1 MPELVVKVKFCGLKR
16 PCDIAWANELHPDY
30 AGFVFAGTKRRVS
43 DETAAALRRE
53 LDPSIPAVGVF
64 VDDELPHMASLVKKG
79 VIQLIQ
85 LHGQEE
91 DALVQQ
97 LQTELGVP
105 VIKAFSIA
113 NQDDIKRAL
122 ESRAD
127 YILLDQGKGGTGKAF
142 DWSLLKEIDRPY
154 FLAGGL
160 TPQNAAQA
168 AKLRP
173 YALDVS
179 SGIETDGVKDRD
191 KMTLFMTTLGVY
203 RR

>member
-1 MPELVVKVKFCGLKR
+1 MVKVKFCGLKR

-53 LDPSIPAVGVF
+53 LDPSIPAGGVF

>member
-1 MPELVVKVKFCGLKR
+1 MVKVKFCGLKR

-191 KMTLFMTTLGVY
+191 KMTSFMTTLGVY

>member
-1 MPELVVKVKFCGLKR
+1 MVKVKFCGLKR

-30 AGFVFAGTKRRVS
+30 AGFVFAGTTRRVS

-64 VDDELPHMASLVKKG
+64 VDDELPHMASLEKKG
-79 VIQLIQ
+79 GIQLIQ

>member
-1 MPELVVKVKFCGLKR
+1 MVKVKFCGLKR

-30 AGFVFAGTKRRVS
+30 AGFVFAGTKRCVS
-43 DETAAALRRE
+43 DELAADLRRE

-64 VDDELPHMASLVKKG
+64 VDDEPQHMASLVKKG

-85 LHGQEE
+85 LHGRE
-91 DALVQQ
+91 DEDFIQQ
-97 LQTELGVP
+97 LQTDLDVSI
-105 VIKAFSIA
+105 IKAFSIA
-113 NQDDIKRAL
+113 NQDDVRRAL
-122 ESRAD
+122 ASRAD
-127 YILLDQGKGGTGKAF
+127 YILLDQGSGGTGKAF
-142 DWSLLKEIDRPY
+142 DWSLLRDLDRPY

-168 AKLRP
+168 AALKP

-179 SGIETDGVKDRD
+179 SGIETDGVKDRE
-191 KMTLFMTTLGVY
+191 KMTLFMTTLSVY

>member
-1 MPELVVKVKFCGLKR
+1 MVKVKFCGLKR

-127 YILLDQGKGGTGKAF
+127 YILLEQGKGGTGKAF

>member
-1 MPELVVKVKFCGLKR
+1 MVKVKFCGLKR

-43 DETAAALRRE
+43 DELAADLRRE
-53 LDPSIPAVGVF
+53 LDPSIPPVGVF
-64 VDDELPHMASLVKKG
+64 VDDEPQHMASLVKKG

-85 LHGQEE
+85 LHGRE
-91 DALVQQ
+91 DEDFIQQ
-97 LQTELGVP
+97 LQTDLDVSI
-105 VIKAFSIA
+105 IKAFSIA
-113 NQDDIKRAL
+113 HQDDVRRAL
-122 ESRAD
+122 ASRAD
-127 YILLDQGKGGTGKAF
+127 YILLDQGSGGTGKAF
-142 DWSLLKEIDRPY
+142 DWSLLRDLDRPY

-168 AKLRP
+168 AALKP

-179 SGIETDGVKDRD
+179 SGIETDGVKDRE
-191 KMTLFMTTLGVY
+191 KMTLFMTTLSVY

>member
-1 MPELVVKVKFCGLKR
+1 MVKVKFCGLKR

-43 DETAAALRRE
+43 DELAADLRRE

-64 VDDELPHMASLVKKG
+64 VDDEPQHMASLVNKG

-85 LHGQEE
+85 LHGRE
-91 DALVQQ
+91 DEDFIQQ
-97 LQTELGVP
+97 LQTDLDVSI
-105 VIKAFSIA
+105 IKAFSIA
-113 NQDDIKRAL
+113 HQDDVRRAL
-122 ESRAD
+122 ASRAD
-127 YILLDQGKGGTGKAF
+127 YILLDQGSGGTGKAF
-142 DWSLLKEIDRPY
+142 DWSLLRDLDRPY

-168 AKLRP
+168 AALKP

-179 SGIETDGVKDRD
+179 SGIETDGVKDRE
-191 KMTLFMTTLGVY
+191 KMTLFMTTLSVY

>member
-1 MPELVVKVKFCGLKR
+1 M
-16 PCDIAWANELHPDY
+16 
-30 AGFVFAGTKRRVS
+30 S

-113 NQDDIKRAL
+113 NQDDIKTGL
-122 ESRAD
+122 
-127 YILLDQGKGGTGKAF
+127 GK
-142 DWSLLKEIDRPY
+142 PC
-154 FLAGGL
+154 
-160 TPQNAAQA
+160 
-168 AKLRP
+168 
-173 YALDVS
+173 
-179 SGIETDGVKDRD
+179 
-191 KMTLFMTTLGVY
+191 
-203 RR
+203 

>member
-1 MPELVVKVKFCGLKR
+1 MVKVKFCGLKR
-16 PCDIAWANELHPDY
+16 PCDIVWANELHPDY

-43 DETAAALRRE
+43 DELAAELRRE

-64 VDDELPHMASLVKKG
+64 VDDEPQHMASLVKKG
-79 VIQLIQ
+79 VIQLVQ
-85 LHGQEE
+85 LHGQEDE
-91 DALVQQ
+91 AFVQQ
-97 LQTELGVP
+97 IQTDLGVP

-113 NQDDIKRAL
+113 NQDDVTRAL

-127 YILLDQGKGGTGKAF
+127 YILLDQGKGGTGKVF
-142 DWSLLKEIDRPY
+142 DWFLLKGIGRPY

-168 AKLRP
+168 AALQP

-179 SGIETDGVKDRD
+179 SGIETDGVKDRE

>member
-1 MPELVVKVKFCGLKR
+1 MVKVKFCGLKR

-113 NQDDIKRAL
+113 NQDDIQRAV

>member
-1 MPELVVKVKFCGLKR
+1 MVKVKFCGLKR

-127 YILLDQGKGGTGKAF
+127 YIFLDQGKGGTGKAF

>member
-1 MPELVVKVKFCGLKR
+1 MVKVKFCGLKR

-43 DETAAALRRE
+43 DELAADLRRE

-64 VDDELPHMASLVKKG
+64 VDDEPQHMASLVKKG

-85 LHGQEE
+85 LHGRE
-91 DALVQQ
+91 DEDFIQQ
-97 LQTELGVP
+97 LQTDLDVSI
-105 VIKAFSIA
+105 IKAFSIA
-113 NQDDIKRAL
+113 HQDDVRRAL
-122 ESRAD
+122 ASRAD
-127 YILLDQGKGGTGKAF
+127 YILLDQGSGGTGKAF
-142 DWSLLKEIDRPY
+142 DWSLLRDLDRPY

-168 AKLRP
+168 AALKP

-179 SGIETDGVKDRD
+179 SGIETDGVKDRE
-191 KMTLFMTTLGVY
+191 KMTLFMTTLSVY

>member
-1 MPELVVKVKFCGLKR
+1 VVKVKFCGLKR
-16 PCDIAWANELHPDY
+16 PCDIVWANELHPDY

-43 DETAAALRRE
+43 DELAAELRRE

-64 VDDELPHMASLVKKG
+64 VDDEPQHMASLVKKG
-79 VIQLIQ
+79 VIQLVQ
-85 LHGQEE
+85 LHGQEDE
-91 DALVQQ
+91 AFVQQ
-97 LQTELGVP
+97 IQTDLGVP

-113 NQDDIKRAL
+113 NQDDVTRAL

-127 YILLDQGKGGTGKAF
+127 YILLDQGKGGTGKVF
-142 DWSLLKEIDRPY
+142 DWFLLKGIGRPY

-168 AKLRP
+168 AALQP

-179 SGIETDGVKDRD
+179 SGIETDGVKDRE

>member
-1 MPELVVKVKFCGLKR
+1 M
-16 PCDIAWANELHPDY
+16 
-30 AGFVFAGTKRRVS
+30 S

-191 KMTLFMTTLGVY
+191 KMTLFMTTLGVLQEVN
-203 RR
+203 R

>member
-1 MPELVVKVKFCGLKR
+1 MVKVKFCGLKR

-43 DETAAALRRE
+43 DELAADLRRE

-64 VDDELPHMASLVKKG
+64 VDDEPQHMASLVKKG

-85 LHGQEE
+85 LHGRE
-91 DALVQQ
+91 DEDFIQQ
-97 LQTELGVP
+97 LQTDLDVSI
-105 VIKAFSIA
+105 IKTFSIA
-113 NQDDIKRAL
+113 HQDDVRRAL
-122 ESRAD
+122 ASRAD
-127 YILLDQGKGGTGKAF
+127 YILLDQGSGGTGKAF
-142 DWSLLKEIDRPY
+142 DWSLLRDLDRPY

-168 AKLRP
+168 AALKP

-179 SGIETDGVKDRD
+179 SGIETDGVKDRE
-191 KMTLFMTTLGVY
+191 KMTLFMTTLSVY

>member
-1 MPELVVKVKFCGLKR
+1 MVKVKFCGLKR
-16 PCDIAWANELHPDY
+16 PCDIARANELHPDY

>member
-1 MPELVVKVKFCGLKR
+1 MVKVKFCGLKR

-43 DETAAALRRE
+43 DELAADLRRE

-64 VDDELPHMASLVKKG
+64 VDDEPQHMASLVKKG

-85 LHGQEE
+85 LHGRE
-91 DALVQQ
+91 DEDFIQQ
-97 LQTELGVP
+97 LQTDLDVSI
-105 VIKAFSIA
+105 IKAFSIA
-113 NQDDIKRAL
+113 NQDDVRRAL
-122 ESRAD
+122 ASRAD
-127 YILLDQGKGGTGKAF
+127 YILLDQGSGGTGKAF
-142 DWSLLKEIDRPY
+142 DWSLLRDLDRPY

-168 AKLRP
+168 AALKP

-179 SGIETDGVKDRD
+179 SGIETDGVKDRE
-191 KMTLFMTTLGVY
+191 KMTLFMTTLSVY

>member
-1 MPELVVKVKFCGLKR
+1 MVKVKFCGLKR

-64 VDDELPHMASLVKKG
+64 VDDELPHMASLVKKS

>member
-1 MPELVVKVKFCGLKR
+1 MVKVKFCGLKR

-43 DETAAALRRE
+43 DELAADLRRE

-64 VDDELPHMASLVKKG
+64 VDDEPQHMASLVKKG

-85 LHGQEE
+85 LHGRE
-91 DALVQQ
+91 DEDFIQQ
-97 LQTELGVP
+97 LQTDLDVSI
-105 VIKAFSIA
+105 IKAFSIA
-113 NQDDIKRAL
+113 HQDDVRRAL
-122 ESRAD
+122 ASRAD
-127 YILLDQGKGGTGKAF
+127 YILLDQGSGGTGKAF
-142 DWSLLKEIDRPY
+142 DWSLLRDLDRPY

-168 AKLRP
+168 AALKP

-179 SGIETDGVKDRD
+179 SGIETDGVKDRE
-191 KMTLFMTTLGVY
+191 KMTLFMTTLSVD

>member
-1 MPELVVKVKFCGLKR
+1 MVKVKFCGLKR
-16 PCDIAWANELHPDY
+16 PCDIAWGNELHPDY

>member
-1 MPELVVKVKFCGLKR
+1 MVKVKFCGLKR

-30 AGFVFAGTKRRVS
+30 VGFVFAGTKRRVS
-43 DETAAALRRE
+43 DDLAAALRKA

-64 VDDELPHMASLVKKG
+64 VDDEFSHMAALVKAG
-79 VIQLIQ
+79 VIQVIQ
-85 LHGQEE
+85 LHGREE
-91 DALVQQ
+91 EECVQHLRQ
-97 LQTELGVP
+97 DLKVP

-113 NQDDIKRAL
+113 NEDDVQKAL
-122 ESRAD
+122 ASRAD
-127 YILLDQGKGGTGKAF
+127 YILLDQGAGGTGKAF
-142 DWSLLKEIDRPY
+142 DWSLLRHIDRPY

-168 AKLRP
+168 AALQP

-191 KMTLFMTTLGVY
+191 KMTLFMTRLGAY

>member
-1 MPELVVKVKFCGLKR
+1 MVKVKFCGLKR

-30 AGFVFAGTKRRVS
+30 VGFVFAGTKRRVS
-43 DETAAALRRE
+43 DDLAAALRKA

-64 VDDELPHMASLVKKG
+64 VDDELSHMAALVNAG
-79 VIQLIQ
+79 VIQVIQ

-91 DALVQQ
+91 EECVEHLQQ
-97 LQTELGVP
+97 ELKVP

-113 NQDDIKRAL
+113 DEDDVQKAL
-122 ESRAD
+122 ASRAD
-127 YILLDQGKGGTGKAF
+127 YILLDQGAGGTGKAF
-142 DWSLLKEIDRPY
+142 DWSLLRHIDRPY

-168 AKLRP
+168 AALQP

-191 KMTLFMTTLGVY
+191 KMTLFMTRLGAY

>member
-1 MPELVVKVKFCGLKR
+1 MVKVKFCGLKR

-179 SGIETDGVKDRD
+179 SGIETDGAKDRD

>member
-1 MPELVVKVKFCGLKR
+1 MVKVKFCGLKR

-97 LQTELGVP
+97 LPTELGVP

-142 DWSLLKEIDRPY
+142 DWSLLKEIDRSY

>member
-1 MPELVVKVKFCGLKR
+1 VVKVKFCGLKR

-43 DETAAALRRE
+43 DELAADLRRE

-64 VDDELPHMASLVKKG
+64 VDDEPQHMASLVKKG

-85 LHGQEE
+85 LHGRE
-91 DALVQQ
+91 DEDFIQQ
-97 LQTELGVP
+97 LQTDLDVSI
-105 VIKAFSIA
+105 IKAFSIA
-113 NQDDIKRAL
+113 NQDDVRRAL
-122 ESRAD
+122 ASRAD
-127 YILLDQGKGGTGKAF
+127 YILLDQGSGGTGKAF
-142 DWSLLKEIDRPY
+142 DWSLLRDLDRPY

-168 AKLRP
+168 AALKP

-179 SGIETDGVKDRD
+179 SGIETDGVKDRE
-191 KMTLFMTTLGVY
+191 KMTLFMTTLSVY

>member
-1 MPELVVKVKFCGLKR
+1 MVKVKFCGLKR

-85 LHGQEE
+85 LHGQKE

-142 DWSLLKEIDRPY
+142 DWSLLKEIDRSY

>member
-1 MPELVVKVKFCGLKR
+1 M
-16 PCDIAWANELHPDY
+16 
-30 AGFVFAGTKRRVS
+30 
-43 DETAAALRRE
+43 
-53 LDPSIPAVGVF
+53 
-64 VDDELPHMASLVKKG
+64 
-79 VIQLIQ
+79 
-85 LHGQEE
+85 
-91 DALVQQ
+91 
-97 LQTELGVP
+97 
-105 VIKAFSIA
+105 
-113 NQDDIKRAL
+113 

-142 DWSLLKEIDRPY
+142 DWSLLKGIGRPY

-168 AKLRP
+168 ASLQP

-179 SGIETDGVKDRD
+179 SGIETDGVKDRE

>member
-1 MPELVVKVKFCGLKR
+1 MVKVKFCGLKR
-16 PCDIAWANELHPDY
+16 PCDIVWANELHPDY

-43 DETAAALRRE
+43 DELAAELRRE

-64 VDDELPHMASLVKKG
+64 VDDEPQHMASLVKKG
-79 VIQLIQ
+79 VIQLVQ
-85 LHGQEE
+85 LHGQEDE
-91 DALVQQ
+91 AFVQQ
-97 LQTELGVP
+97 IQTDLGVP

-113 NQDDIKRAL
+113 NQDDVTRAL

-127 YILLDQGKGGTGKAF
+127 YILLDQGKGGTGKVF
-142 DWSLLKEIDRPY
+142 DWSLLKGIGRPY

-168 AKLRP
+168 AALQP

-179 SGIETDGVKDRD
+179 SGIETDGVKDRE